1 MKNWFKKHYKTLIIT
16 TFLIPIVIVAVVSI
30 SHVTLWYG
38 ITNPLTWA
46 LYLSV
51 GIEVAA
57 LSALAALSAN
67 MGSKVYF
74 PFTIVTIIQFI
85 GNVFFAY
92 SFIDV
97 NAKIFKD
104 WVELMSPFVEFMG
117 VESTDL
123 IGHKRFL
130 SFFSGGL
137 LPMIS
142 LSFLHMLVKFIEVDK
157 NREDGSLKEEEI
169 KVDTNDILS
178 DAARLR
184 LSENDLKI
192 LEEALLSPPPPNEK
206 LVEAAKKYNETQ
218 KVLVEMMENDQKLGL
233 YDEPFE
239 NPLVNEPESHLEPQE
254 IEEPITNERT
264 QQQKLEDDVKPPQN
278 AQEMMLTTNDEII
291 TSIPSDDEISD
302 WDTVLSIPEDDEMVD
317 WDAIL
322 DFDENHIDS
331 VNEPIDF
338 EVEAPETIEDT
349 YNISKS
355 INEGVITPSL
365 SDEEINEMFMD
376 EWERK
381 FDMVEDDDDT
391 IVSEEP
397 TVVEAQ
403 TQPEIQKFNIDEAY
417 VKNEEESINI
427 DDAQKNSFW
436 RDHLKNVEDDLKKK

>member
-157 NREDGSLKEEEI
+157 NREDDSLKEEEI

-178 DAARLR
+178 DATRLR

-192 LEEALLSPPPPNEK
+192 LEEALLNPPPPNEK

-218 KVLVEMMENDQKLGL
+218 KEDLVEMMENDQKLGL

-239 NPLVNEPESHLEPQE
+239 NPLVNESESHLEPQE

-264 QQQKLEDDVKPPQN
+264 QQQKLEDDVKSSQN
-278 AQEMMLTTNDEII
+278 TQEMLLTTNDEII

-302 WDTVLSIPEDDEMVD
+302 WDLTLMDG
-317 WDAIL
+317 L
-322 DFDENHIDS
+322 DENYIDS
-331 VNEPIDF
+331 VDEPIDF

-381 FDMVEDDDDT
+381 FDMVEEDDNT

-397 TVVEAQ
+397 TVAEAQ

-417 VKNEEESINI
+417 AKNEEESINI

>member
-157 NREDGSLKEEEI
+157 NREDDSLKEEEI

-192 LEEALLSPPPPNEK
+192 LEEALLNPPPPNEK

-218 KVLVEMMENDQKLGL
+218 KEDLVEMMENDQKLGL
-233 YDEPFE
+233 YDEPSE
-239 NPLVNEPESHLEPQE
+239 NPLVNEPESYLEPQE

-264 QQQKLEDDVKPPQN
+264 QQQKLEDDVKSPQN
-278 AQEMMLTTNDEII
+278 TQEMLLTTNDEII

-302 WDTVLSIPEDDEMVD
+302 WDLTLMDG
-317 WDAIL
+317 L
-322 DFDENHIDS
+322 DENYVDS
-331 VNEPIDF
+331 VDEPIDF

-417 VKNEEESINI
+417 AKNEEESINI
-427 DDAQKNSFW
+427 DDSQKNSFW

>member
-178 DAARLR
+178 DATRLR

-192 LEEALLSPPPPNEK
+192 LEEALLNPPPPPNEK

-218 KVLVEMMENDQKLGL
+218 KEDLVEMMENDQKLGL

-239 NPLVNEPESHLEPQE
+239 NPLVNESESHLEPQE

-264 QQQKLEDDVKPPQN
+264 QQQKLEDDVKSPQN
-278 AQEMMLTTNDEII
+278 TQEMLLTTNDEII

-302 WDTVLSIPEDDEMVD
+302 WDLTLMDG
-317 WDAIL
+317 L
-322 DFDENHIDS
+322 DENYIDS
-331 VNEPIDF
+331 VDEPIDF

-381 FDMVEDDDDT
+381 FDMVEEDGDT

-417 VKNEEESINI
+417 AKNEEESINI
-427 DDAQKNSFW
+427 DDSQKNSFW

>member
-1 MKNWFKKHYKTLIIT
+1 
-16 TFLIPIVIVAVVSI
+16 
-30 SHVTLWYG
+30 
-38 ITNPLTWA
+38 
-46 LYLSV
+46 
-51 GIEVAA
+51 
-57 LSALAALSAN
+57 
-67 MGSKVYF
+67 
-74 PFTIVTIIQFI
+74 
-85 GNVFFAY
+85 
-92 SFIDV
+92 
-97 NAKIFKD
+97 
-104 WVELMSPFVEFMG
+104 
-117 VESTDL
+117 
-123 IGHKRFL
+123 
-130 SFFSGGL
+130 
-137 LPMIS
+137 
-142 LSFLHMLVKFIEVDK
+142 MLVKFIEVDK
-157 NREDGSLKEEEI
+157 NREDDSLKEEEI

-192 LEEALLSPPPPNEK
+192 LEEALLNPPPPNEK

-218 KVLVEMMENDQKLGL
+218 KEDLVEMMENDQKLGL
-233 YDEPFE
+233 YDEPSE
-239 NPLVNEPESHLEPQE
+239 NPLVNEPESYLEPQE

-264 QQQKLEDDVKPPQN
+264 QQQKLEDDVKSPQN
-278 AQEMMLTTNDEII
+278 TQEMLLTTNDEII

-302 WDTVLSIPEDDEMVD
+302 WDLTLMDG
-317 WDAIL
+317 L
-322 DFDENHIDS
+322 DENYVDS
-331 VNEPIDF
+331 VDEPIDF

-417 VKNEEESINI
+417 AKNEEESINI
-427 DDAQKNSFW
+427 DDSQKNSFW

>member
-157 NREDGSLKEEEI
+157 NREDDSLKEEEI

-192 LEEALLSPPPPNEK
+192 LEEALLNPPPPNEK

-218 KVLVEMMENDQKLGL
+218 KEDLVEMMENDQKLGL
-233 YDEPFE
+233 YDEPSE
-239 NPLVNEPESHLEPQE
+239 NPLVNEPESYLEPQE

-264 QQQKLEDDVKPPQN
+264 QQQKLEDDVKSPQN
-278 AQEMMLTTNDEII
+278 TQEMLLTTNDEII

-302 WDTVLSIPEDDEMVD
+302 WDLTLMDG
-317 WDAIL
+317 L
-322 DFDENHIDS
+322 DENYIDS
-331 VNEPIDF
+331 VDEPIDF

-381 FDMVEDDDDT
+381 FDMVEEDGDT

-417 VKNEEESINI
+417 AKNEEESINI

>member
-157 NREDGSLKEEEI
+157 NREDDSLKEEEI

-192 LEEALLSPPPPNEK
+192 LEEALLNPPPPNEK

-218 KVLVEMMENDQKLGL
+218 KEDLVEMMENDQKLGL

-239 NPLVNEPESHLEPQE
+239 NPLVNESESHLEPQE

-264 QQQKLEDDVKPPQN
+264 QQQKLEDDVKSPQN
-278 AQEMMLTTNDEII
+278 TQEMLLTTNDEII

-302 WDTVLSIPEDDEMVD
+302 WDLTLMDG
-317 WDAIL
+317 L
-322 DFDENHIDS
+322 DENYIDS
-331 VNEPIDF
+331 VDEPIDF

-381 FDMVEDDDDT
+381 FDMVEEDDDT
-391 IVSEEP
+391 NVSEEP

>member
-157 NREDGSLKEEEI
+157 NREDDSLKEEEI

-192 LEEALLSPPPPNEK
+192 LEEALLNPPPPNEK

-218 KVLVEMMENDQKLGL
+218 KEDLVEMMENDQKLGL

-239 NPLVNEPESHLEPQE
+239 NPLVNESESHLEPQE

-264 QQQKLEDDVKPPQN
+264 QQQKLEDDVKSPQN
-278 AQEMMLTTNDEII
+278 TQEMLLTTNDEII

-302 WDTVLSIPEDDEMVD
+302 WDLTLMDG
-317 WDAIL
+317 L
-322 DFDENHIDS
+322 DENYIDS
-331 VNEPIDF
+331 VDEPIDF

>member
-1 MKNWFKKHYKTLIIT
+1 
-16 TFLIPIVIVAVVSI
+16 VIVAVVSI

-157 NREDGSLKEEEI
+157 NREDDSLKEEEI

-192 LEEALLSPPPPNEK
+192 LEEALLNPPPPNEK

-218 KVLVEMMENDQKLGL
+218 KEDLVEMMENDQKLGL

-239 NPLVNEPESHLEPQE
+239 NPLVNESESHLEPQE

-264 QQQKLEDDVKPPQN
+264 QQQKLEDDVKSPQN
-278 AQEMMLTTNDEII
+278 TQEMLLTTNDEII

-302 WDTVLSIPEDDEMVD
+302 WDLTLMDG
-317 WDAIL
+317 L
-322 DFDENHIDS
+322 DENYIDS
-331 VNEPIDF
+331 VDEPIDF

-381 FDMVEDDDDT
+381 FDMVEEDDDT
-391 IVSEEP
+391 NVSEEP